1 VHRKSIAC
9 QDTPVSKSGRDPVES
24 YLVNTGLFFQP
35 FCGNK
40 RNWIFRNL
48 EFSGKI
54 LEFSEKFLEFS
65 KKILEFYGK
74 TLSLQKIDDNHFQYF
89 EGECGF

>member
-1 VHRKSIAC
+1 MNKA
-9 QDTPVSKSGRDPVES
+9 
-24 YLVNTGLFFQP
+24 GLFFQP

-54 LEFSEKFLEFS
+54 LEFSEKFLELS